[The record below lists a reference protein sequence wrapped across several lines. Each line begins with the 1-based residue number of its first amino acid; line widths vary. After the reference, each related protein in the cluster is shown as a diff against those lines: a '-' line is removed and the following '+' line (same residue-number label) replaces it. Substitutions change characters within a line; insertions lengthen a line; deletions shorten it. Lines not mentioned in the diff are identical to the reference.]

1 MQAARRGCGRKVG
14 AMEDEIVLICRDV
27 CKSYRRRLALQD
39 LSLTVRAGEVL
50 GVLGPNGAG
59 KTTAFRLIAGL
70 TTADSGTITVG
81 GDVTASSVTSPPVA
95 FVPDTPAFYP
105 WLSAERNV
113 QVLTAGPFGVDVE
126 AARKAL
132 VSVGMAN
139 RSRDKVAT
147 FSRGMS
153 QRLAV
158 AVALATKPQVILL
171 DEPGNGLDPA
181 ALVELRRLIAQ
192 IAEQGTAVLVASHQ
206 LAEVQHI
213 ANSAIILRQGRVV
226 RTVDATADL
235 ETEYLEAIG
244 APQG

>member
-1 MQAARRGCGRKVG
+1 MS
-14 AMEDEIVLICRDV
+14 EETVLVCRSV
-27 CKSYRRRLALQD
+27 CKSYRKRLALQD
-39 LSLTVRAGEVL
+39 LSLTVQAGEIL

-81 GDVTASSVTSPPVA
+81 GDAADGAAASPPVA

-126 AARKAL
+126 AARRAL
-132 VSVGMAN
+132 ASVGMAN

-158 AVALATKPQVILL
+158 AVALATNPQVILL

-206 LAEVQHI
+206 LAEVQHV

-226 RTVDATADL
+226 RTVDAAADL
-235 ETEYLEAIG
+235 ETEYLEAIS

>member
-1 MQAARRGCGRKVG
+1 M
-14 AMEDEIVLICRDV
+14 LICRDV

-70 TTADSGTITVG
+70 TAPDSGTITVG
-81 GDVTASSVTSPPVA
+81 HDDTDGSTTSPPVT

-105 WLSAERNV
+105 WLSAEHNV
-113 QVLTAGPFGVDVE
+113 QVLTAGPFGVDGE

-132 VSVGMAN
+132 ASVGMAN

-226 RTVDATADL
+226 RTVDAAADL

-244 APQG
+244 AHQG